1 MSTKDRKLLEKENRR
16 QVILDAAEAIMQVNG
31 VHGLNVDLIAQ
42 ETQLAKGTIYLYFKS
57 KEEILATL
65 TLKARNLLF
74 HAFKKAVT
82 EHDLP
87 IEQLKSV
94 VYANYQFYQEN
105 PLLNDLVSLYEANS
119 QLVETAELQEASD
132 NITKL
137 VVEIAQKAKENGT
150 LNLSVNPLHFTI
162 ILWGMTMGVHQLFK
176 IRGKNIQEN
185 LNISEQELLESYVQF
200 LDNGIRT

>member
-1 MSTKDRKLLEKENRR
+1 MSTKDRREQEKENRR
-16 QVILDAAEAIMQVNG
+16 QVILDAAEAIMQANG
-31 VHGLNVDLIAQ
+31 IHGLNVDLIAH

-74 HAFKKAVT
+74 QAFKEAVSK
-82 EHDLP
+82 HDSP

-119 QLVETAELQEASD
+119 QLVETADLQEASD
-132 NITKL
+132 NITRL
-137 VVEIAQKAKENGT
+137 IVEIAQKAKENGT
-150 LNLSVNPLHFTI
+150 LNPSINPLHFTV
-162 ILWGMTMGVHQLFK
+162 ILWGMTIGLHQVFK
-176 IRGKNIQEN
+176 IKGKTLQEN
-185 LNISEQELLESYVQF
+185 LNVAEHELLESYIQF
-200 LDNGIRT
+200 LDNGMRA

>member
-1 MSTKDRKLLEKENRR
+1 MSTKDRKLIEKENRKES
-16 QVILDAAEAIMQVNG
+16 ILSAAETIMQANG

-65 TLKARNLLF
+65 TMKARNLLF
-74 HAFKKAVT
+74 KAFKEAVSK
-82 EHDLP
+82 HDVP

-94 VYANYQFYQEN
+94 VYANYQFYQET
-105 PLLNDLVSLYEANS
+105 PLLYDLVSLYEANS

-132 NITKL
+132 NITKMI
-137 VVEIAQKAKENGT
+137 VEIAQKAKENGT
-150 LNLSVNPLHFTI
+150 LNPSINPMHFTMI
-162 ILWGMTMGVHQLFK
+162 MWGMTMGVHQLFK

-200 LDNGIRT
+200 LDNGMRT

>member
-1 MSTKDRKLLEKENRR
+1 MSTKDRREREKENRR
-16 QVILDAAEAIMQVNG
+16 QVILDAAETIMQVNG
-31 VHGLNVDLIAQ
+31 IHGLNIDLIAQ